1 MTVKIRQICNKMTVK
16 IGGFCNKM
24 TVTVTKKEPKALLP
38 ALPFREKN
46 DFYHLFCHN
55 QFLHNRLSIDS
66 CFHKV
71 DACR

>member
-1 MTVKIRQICNKMTVK
+1 MLDFWDAKETEKVV
-16 IGGFCNKM
+16 
-24 TVTVTKKEPKALLP
+24 KKEPKALLP
-38 ALPFREKN
+38 ALSFRKMNE
-46 DFYHLFCHN
+46 FYHLFCHN